1 MKKLCLSFLAMTMAS
16 TIYAAT
22 GTTAGFVTYAKIVD
36 IEEVWR
42 TIKVKRYTDC
52 RDVGSTTLCDTIEWV
67 TINDTIDFYRVTLN
81 LGGKNGKNFVIR
93 QKTRPTGDKRKV
105 SVKVTTYG
113 K

>member
-93 QKTRPTGDKRKV
+93 QKTRPTGNKRKV

>member
-52 RDVGSTTLCDTIEWV
+52 RDVGSTTLCDTIEWI
-67 TINDTIDFYRVTLN
+67 TINDTIDFYKVTLN
-81 LGGKNGKNFVIR
+81 LGGKDFVIR
-93 QKTRPTGDKRKV
+93 QRSRPTGTQRKV

>member
-1 MKKLCLSFLAMTMAS
+1 MKKLCLSFLAVTMAS
-16 TIYAAT
+16 TIFAFDD
-22 GTTAGFVTYAKIVD
+22 TAGFVTYAKIVD

-42 TIKVKRYTDC
+42 TAKVKRYSDC

-81 LGGKNGKNFVIR
+81 LGDKNFVIR
-93 QKTRPTGDKRKV
+93 QKTKPIGDKRKV

>member
-1 MKKLCLSFLAMTMAS
+1 MTMAS

-81 LGGKNGKNFVIR
+81 LGDKNFVIR
-93 QKTRPTGDKRKV
+93 QKTKPIGDKRKV

>member
-1 MKKLCLSFLAMTMAS
+1 MTMAS

-67 TINDTIDFYRVTLN
+67 TINDVIDFYRVTLN
-81 LGGKNGKNFVIR
+81 LAGKNFVIR
-93 QKTRPTGDKRKV
+93 QKTRPTGTKRKV
-105 SVKVTTYG
+105 SVTVKTYG